1 MNNFLGVIFH
11 TVTAEPRAGADQK
24 GEAPQ
29 NNIIFVITSSIYFNQ
44 MPASVLGWV
53 WVGGGGGGGGGW
65 GEEGGLGGGV
75 GGDRL
80 LKGSYES
87 TNSSLFS
94 YKLRYHLTNTHQAF
108 RV

>member
-1 MNNFLGVIFH
+1 MSLIH
-11 TVTAEPRAGADQK
+11 IYEPKRQYA
-24 GEAPQ
+24 
-29 NNIIFVITSSIYFNQ
+29 TSGLPSSDLYW
-44 MPASVLGWV
+44 G
-53 WVGGGGGGGGGW
+53 VGGGVGVGGGGW

>member
-1 MNNFLGVIFH
+1 MHIFSSPTFSFGDLCKACEPDEQFFGVIFH

-53 WVGGGGGGGGGW
+53 WVGGGW
-65 GEEGGLGGGV
+65 GY
-75 GGDRL
+75 
-80 LKGSYES
+80 KG
-87 TNSSLFS
+87 
-94 YKLRYHLTNTHQAF
+94 RG
-108 RV
+108 